1 MRMQRFAG
9 MLLMLAACHAPSS
22 PPTTAAAAYT
32 VPEDSAITKAVHDAY
47 ACISFKAG
55 GRPAYDSIKNYFL
68 PQAQLI
74 NFRADTQQVL
84 SIDQF
89 VALYKGF
96 MEGNHIGLFAETEL
110 FGRTEQFGNIAE
122 RISSYKT
129 YVNSM
134 DSLPER
140 GVNSF
145 QLIKTPAGWKVS
157 SIIWDVEKPSLQI
170 PSYYLNADSS
180 R

>member
-1 MRMQRFAG
+1 MRILLFVVVCLWISACDSPSAPAG
-9 MLLMLAACHAPSS
+9 ASGPAAG
-22 PPTTAAAAYT
+22 YT
-32 VPEDSAITKAVHDAY
+32 VPEDSAITVAVKNAY

-55 GRPAYDSIKNYFL
+55 GRPAYDSIRDYFI

-74 NFRADTQQVL
+74 NFRGDTAQVT

-89 VALYKGF
+89 VNFYRQF
-96 MEGNHIGLFAETEL
+96 IEGNHIGMFAEEEIS
-110 FGRTEQFGNIAE
+110 GRTEQFGKIAH

-129 YVNSM
+129 YLNSM

-157 SIIWDVEKPSLQI
+157 SIIWDVERPTQPI
-170 PSYYLNADSS
+170 PAYYLKP
-180 R
+180 